1 MTKVRAWQTLLGM
14 VVVGLLATAP
24 ARAQAVAGSQL
35 SGVVRDTSGA
45 AVPGATVTVT
55 KTDTGQARTVQS
67 GIDGSYA
74 FPNLPVG
81 PYELK
86 VTLTGFNTYVQSG
99 IVLQVGTNP
108 VVNVALTVGTLGETV
123 TWSATPPWWRRRAP
137 ASAR

>member
-14 VVVGLLATAP
+14 LVVWLLAAPP

-35 SGVVRDTSGA
+35 FGVVRDASGA

-67 GIDGSYA
+67 SADGSYA

-86 VTLTGFNTYVQSG
+86 ATLSGFNTYVQSG

-108 VVNVALTVGTLGETV
+108 VVNATLTVGNLGETV
-123 TWSATPPWWRRRAP
+123 TVVGNAAQV
-137 ASAR
+137 